1 MLTDRMRLMPVLPPS
16 ATRRLDVEEVLGAA
30 GFTPFHRKAVA
41 ITGIAWTFVA
51 MEILLIGFTLPLFGS
66 IWDLSATWLG
76 WIGASALAGS
86 LVGSLLL
93 GRVAD
98 QLGRKRV
105 FQTSILW
112 YSVFT
117 ALTALAWGPASLF
130 ALRFLAGIGLGGML
144 VVDPS
149 LLAEYLPP
157 QRRGRLLVLLDFFW
171 PVGLLIAIGLS
182 WVFLD
187 QLDGAWRWL
196 FIAAALPACLAA
208 VVRRALPESPYWLA
222 RRGRLAEAAG
232 VLGGITGQPV
242 DGDALAVSEE
252 PGSSPRELFGPRLRA
267 TSVVIVLVWVALNVS
282 YYGLFIW
289 LPGVLGSEGTVA
301 LNAYLLLALVAL
313 AQFPG
318 YAASLWLVEAWGRKP
333 TLVAFLALGGMS
345 ALTFALAQSTAV
357 YVAALFFVGFFNL
370 GAWGAVYPYTSEL
383 FPTRLRSTAFGM
395 VEGVGKAAAI
405 AGPYLFGYLLDVTGA
420 TVWSLTFVAVVMA
433 AGALV
438 TLLGRETRGA
448 KLT

>member
-1 MLTDRMRLMPVLPPS
+1 MLTDRMRRMPVLPPS
-16 ATRRLDVEEVLGAA
+16 ATRRLDVEAVLGAA

-117 ALTALAWGPASLF
+117 ALTALAWGPASLL

-157 QRRGRLLVLLDFFW
+157 QRRGRFLVLLDFFW

-196 FIAAALPACLAA
+196 FVAAALPAFLAA

-232 VLGGITGQPV
+232 VLGAITGHPL
-242 DGDALAVSEE
+242 DGDSLAVSDE

-289 LPGVLGSEGTVA
+289 LPGVLGAQGTVA
-301 LNAYLLLALVAL
+301 LNAYVLLALVAL

-333 TLVAFLALGGMS
+333 TLVTFLALGGIS

-405 AGPYLFGYLLDVTGA
+405 AGPYLFGYLLDTTGA

>member
-1 MLTDRMRLMPVLPPS
+1 MPALPPS
-16 ATRRLDVEEVLGAA
+16 ATRRLDVEAVLHAA
-30 GFTPFHRKAVA
+30 GFTPFHRRAVA

-66 IWDLSATWLG
+66 LWDLSATWLG

-93 GRVAD
+93 GRAAD
-98 QLGRKRV
+98 RMGRKQV

-117 ALTALAWGPASLF
+117 ALTALAWGPTSLM

-157 QRRGRLLVLLDFFW
+157 QRRGRFLVLLDFFW
-171 PVGLLIAIGLS
+171 PIGLLLAIGLS

-187 QLDGAWRWL
+187 RLGGAWRWL
-196 FIAAALPACLAA
+196 FVAAALPAFLAA
-208 VVRRALPESPYWLA
+208 VARRALPESPYWLA
-222 RRGRLAEAAG
+222 RRGRRTEAVG
-232 VLGGITGQPV
+232 VLAAITGHPV
-242 DGDALAVSEE
+242 DGDSLAVSQE
-252 PGSSPRELFGPRLRA
+252 PSSSPRELFGPRLRA
-267 TSVVIVLVWVALNVS
+267 TSTVIVLVWVALNVS

-289 LPGVLGSEGTVA
+289 LPGVLGAQGTVA
-301 LNAYLLLALVAL
+301 LNVYVLLALVAL

-333 TLVAFLALGGMS
+333 TLAAFLALGGVS
-345 ALTFALAQSTAV
+345 ALTFALAHSTAV

-405 AGPYLFGYLLDVTGA
+405 AGPYLFGYLLDTTGA
-420 TVWSLTFVAVVMA
+420 TVWSLTFVAAVMT

-448 KLT
+448 KLP

>member
-1 MLTDRMRLMPVLPPS
+1 MLTDRMRLMPALPPS

-30 GFTPFHRKAVA
+30 GFTSFHRKAVA
-41 ITGIAWTFVA
+41 ITGVAWTFVA

-66 IWDLSATWLG
+66 LWNLSATWLG

-93 GRVAD
+93 GRLAD
-98 QLGRKRV
+98 QIGRKRI

-112 YSVFT
+112 YSIFT
-117 ALTALAWGPASLF
+117 ALTALAWGPTSLF
-130 ALRFLAGIGLGGML
+130 ALRFLAGIGLGGMI

-157 QRRGRLLVLLDFFW
+157 QRRGRFLVLLDFFW

-187 QLDGAWRWL
+187 QLNGAWRWL
-196 FIAAALPACLAA
+196 FVAAALPAFLAS

-222 RRGRLAEAAG
+222 RRGRLAEATS
-232 VLGGITGQPV
+232 VLGGITGHSI
-242 DGDALAVSEE
+242 DGDALAVSDE
-252 PGSSPRELFGPRLRA
+252 PGSSPRELFGPRLRP
-267 TSVVIVLVWVALNVS
+267 TSAGIVLVWVALNVS

-289 LPGVLGSEGTVA
+289 LPGVLGAQGTVA
-301 LNAYLLLALVAL
+301 LNVYVLLALVAL

-333 TLVAFLALGGMS
+333 TLAAFLALGGLS
-345 ALTFALAQSTAV
+345 ALTFAL
-357 YVAALFFVGFFNL
+357 
-370 GAWGAVYPYTSEL
+370 
-383 FPTRLRSTAFGM
+383 FPTRVRSTAFGM

-405 AGPYLFGYLLDVTGA
+405 AGPYLFGYLLDTTDA
-420 TVWSLTFVAVVMA
+420 TVWSLTFVAAVMA
-433 AGALV
+433 AGAL
-438 TLLGRETRGA
+438 
-448 KLT
+448 